1 MAKPKKSDLIK
12 QFVESLSAAQ
22 QLQIEEIIGRETTT
36 RTLITLFTKA
46 FKKTISVASRKGKS
60 RGCQQAI
67 CEFISNF
74 TMTPWGKDKEIASR
88 EMGQSGTD
96 VRLSERV
103 LRLFPYSVECK
114 DSGQWSVKDAI
125 TQAKKNL
132 IPGTNW
138 VVFHR
143 QTGQNKEDRVDMVAI
158 IDAEHFFWLLDEQKT
173 LRSRQKLLRRR

>member
-12 QFVESLSAAQ
+12 QFVNSITPAQVVKIQQITGRTTNTNSL
-22 QLQIEEIIGRETTT
+22 IR
-36 RTLITLFTKA
+36 LFTKT

-60 RGCQQAI
+60 RGCQQEIAKM
-67 CEFISNF
+67 ISDF
-74 TMTPWGKDKEIASR
+74 TKTPWGKDTEIASR

-103 LRLFPYSVECK
+103 LKLFPYSVECK
-114 DSGQWSVKDAI
+114 DAGQWNVKDAI
-125 TQAKKNL
+125 EQATKNL

-143 QTGQNKEDRVDMVAI
+143 QTGRNKEDRMDMVAI
-158 IDAEHFFWLLDEQKT
+158 IDAKHFFQLLEEQKT
-173 LRSRQKLLRRR
+173 LRTRQKLLRRR